1 MTVPS
6 IAIVGSE
13 SLLGKEIRDV
23 LRQQPQPYNVQL
35 IGADDEEAGRI
46 VEDDGEPLV
55 ITGLDQTRLTTAD
68 AVILA
73 GSAESSHRVW
83 DMLAGQ
89 RDKPV
94 IDAART
100 LEELPSSRLAAP
112 LLRPAEAGN
121 PLIIAHPAA
130 VALAMFFSR
139 IEEFAVRRSLVEIF
153 EPASERGRAGIDE
166 LHKQTLKLFAFQG
179 LPKDVFDAQLAYNML
194 ARFGHESPSNLEQI
208 EVSVER
214 HLASL
219 ISRGVGARN
228 VPMPSLRLIQAPV
241 FHGYSF
247 SIWVEL
253 ETSISKD
260 GLATA
265 LYAEEDPPDNVAVAG
280 ETGISVGG
288 IRPDRNHPKA
298 FWIWMAADNL
308 RLTAGNAAA
317 LLEQV
322 CAA

>member
-1 MTVPS
+1 MTAPT
-6 IAIVGSE
+6 IAVVGSE
-13 SLLGKEIRDV
+13 TLLGKEIREV
-23 LRQQPQPYNVQL
+23 LRIQKQPYKVEL

-46 VEDDGEPLV
+46 TEEDGEPVV
-55 ITGLDQTRLTTAD
+55 ITGLDQTRLAMAD

-83 DMLAGQ
+83 DMLAGH

-100 LEELPSSRLAAP
+100 LEDIPSCRLSAP
-112 LLRPAEAGN
+112 VMRAPENGN
-121 PLIIAHPAA
+121 PIIIAHPAA
-130 VALAMFFSR
+130 VALAMLYSK
-139 IEEFAVRRSLVEIF
+139 IEDFAIRKTVAEIF

-179 LPKDVFDAQLAYNML
+179 LPKEVFDAQLAYNML
-194 ARFGHESPSNLEQI
+194 ARFGPEAPASLEQI
-208 EVSVER
+208 ELSIER
-214 HLASL
+214 HLVSL
-219 ISRGVGARN
+219 LSGGVGIRS
-228 VPMPSLRLIQAPV
+228 VPIPSLRLIQAPV

-253 ETSISKD
+253 DSGISKD

-265 LYAEEDPPDNVAVAG
+265 LFAEEDPPDNVGIAG
-280 ETGISVGG
+280 ESGISVGG

-308 RLTAGNAAA
+308 RLTAVNAAA
-317 LLEQV
+317 LLEHV
-322 CAA
+322 CSV

>member
-23 LRQQPQPYNVQL
+23 LRQQTQPYKVQL
-35 IGADDEEAGRI
+35 IGADEEETGRI
-46 VEDDGEPLV
+46 TEEDGEPVV

-68 AVILA
+68 AVVLA

-83 DMLAGQ
+83 DMLAGF

-94 IDAART
+94 IDAAQT
-100 LEELPSSRLAAP
+100 LEDIPSSRLAAP
-112 LLRPAEAGN
+112 LLRPSEPGN
-121 PLIIAHPAA
+121 PTIIAHPAA
-130 VALAMFFSR
+130 VSLAMFFSR
-139 IEEFAVRRSLVEIF
+139 IEDFSVRKSLVEIF

-179 LPKDVFDAQLAYNML
+179 LPKEVFDAQLAYNML
-194 ARFGHESPSNLEQI
+194 ARYGPDAPSNLEQI
-208 EVSVER
+208 EGSIER
-214 HLASL
+214 HLVSL
-219 ISRGVGARN
+219 LNRGVGART

-253 ETSISKD
+253 ETAISKE

-265 LYAEEDPPDNVAVAG
+265 LFSEEDPPDNVAVAG
-280 ETGISVGG
+280 ESGIAVGG
-288 IRPDRNHPKA
+288 IRADRNHPKA

-308 RLTAGNAAA
+308 RLTAVNAASM
-317 LLEQV
+317 LEQV
-322 CAA
+322 CSV